1 MISQIGKNGTLY
13 LPKKGR
19 IFMGIAPGDRVS
31 IQLCG
36 DHLELWRQ
44 ASCCFLCGGTREL
57 IQEGRYAIC
66 DACWR
71 KARREMHAAGYN
83 YGREKEP

>member
-36 DHLELWRQ
+36 DHLELE
-44 ASCCFLCGGTREL
+44 ASELLFSMRRNEGTDTGGK
-57 IQEGRYAIC
+57 IC
-66 DACWR
+66 
-71 KARREMHAAGYN
+71 YL
-83 YGREKEP
+83 